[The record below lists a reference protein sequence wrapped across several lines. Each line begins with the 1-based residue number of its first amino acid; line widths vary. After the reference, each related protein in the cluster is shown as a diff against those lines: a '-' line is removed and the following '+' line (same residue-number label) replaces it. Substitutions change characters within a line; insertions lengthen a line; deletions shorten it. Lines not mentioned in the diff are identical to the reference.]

1 MAVPDTTT
9 FTLQDVVD
17 VVNPTTDDLVDSFAD
32 AVAGDFDSS
41 YGPGDETNLLQFRN
55 YDSTGLTSFVGSVGQ
70 IYGYSVCSLTMSI
83 TYYHNGSGTNPVVG
97 DKVYTDS
104 SGSTPFGSRSM
115 RANFGYGGTA
125 LRFERDEET
134 ILYSNDCSPP

>member
-55 YDSTGLTSFVGSVGQ
+55 YDGSTLLQITMSTGTTKDT
-70 IYGYSVCSLTMSI
+70 CSETVNTARWTDGTNFDGPDTGDTVYTNS
-83 TYYHNGSGTNPVVG
+83 SGTAFLASG
-97 DKVYTDS
+97 DYRSQMGLNGAKVTI
-104 SGSTPFGSRSM
+104 GSNGLV
-115 RANFGYGGTA
+115 TA
-125 LRFERDEET
+125 RT
-134 ILYSNDCSPP
+134 QCP